1 MFTKFLES
9 LGEGLSKKLLD
20 IPGASFVFWIGGF
33 LLVFGWKEMRTWSS
47 WLLGLT
53 ITQQFF
59 VLIGLL
65 IILVVPSAFL
75 RWRIQIILGFLAGNW
90 GPTFLFF
97 KKLLTKYQKSLVNRW
112 ESHWQG
118 LAQKRSMSELSA
130 DEEYRFQELEI
141 NLHYVPSDPKDYMPT
156 TLGNIFS
163 MAETQPRHKYGL
175 SPVICLPRLWPLLSE
190 PLREEIRNSRKA
202 INESVEFWAFGALF
216 LLWSYWS
223 WWAIPIGLVWTW
235 IAYGMILGA
244 AKTYA
249 DLVEAAFDTQ
259 RWDLYNALHIKL
271 PTGISSEVSLG
282 EKITEYLWRGTLP
295 GNIKFKHPKP

>member
-65 IILVVPSAFL
+65 IILAVPSAFL
-75 RWRIQIILGFLAGNW
+75 RWRIHIILGILAGDW
-90 GPTFLFF
+90 SPTFLFS
-97 KKLLTKYQKSLVNRW
+97 KKLLIKYQKSLVNRW
-112 ESHWQG
+112 ESRWQS
-118 LAQKRSMSELSA
+118 LAQKRSGPGLSA
-130 DEEYRFQELEI
+130 EEANRIQELES
-141 NLHYVPSDPKDYMPT
+141 NLHYVPSAPNDYMPT
-156 TLGNIFS
+156 ALGNILR

-175 SPVICLPRLWPLLSE
+175 DPVICGPRFWPLLSE
-190 PLREEIRNSRKA
+190 PLREELGNSRKS
-202 INESVEFWAFGALF
+202 INEGVEIWAFGVLF

-223 WWAIPIGLVWTW
+223 WWAIPIGLAWAW

-244 AKTYA
+244 AETYA
-249 DLVEAAFDTQ
+249 DLIEAAFDTQ
-259 RWDLYNALHIKL
+259 RWDLYHALHIKL
-271 PTGISSEVSLG
+271 PTGTSSEISLG
-282 EKITEYLWRGTLP
+282 EKVTEYLWRGTLP
-295 GNIKFKHPKP
+295 DNIKFKHPKP